1 MVEEKRLAIGTEE
14 SLVSRNVRIII
25 ILFGVFLLS
34 FLWLGLFY
42 KIENERQ
49 IALAD
54 AFKDTANFA
63 RAFEEH
69 TLRTIKSVDQ
79 AVLFLKHEYEKAGSS
94 VDIPQYIKEGRF
106 ANQPVVL
113 LSVIDEYG
121 NLAVSSQVPFV
132 PSNLADRE
140 HFLVHKGRD
149 SGDLFISKPVLGR
162 SSGKWSIQM
171 TRRVN
176 KPDGS
181 FGGVVVASVDP
192 YYFTQFYKQVNLGQD
207 STIALVGRDGIV
219 RARES
224 GAKAEPGQNLS
235 GAALMVY
242 MAEHEVGQYVTTS
255 DIDGIKRIHS
265 YRALKEYPLA
275 VSVGIGEQEAFREVN
290 ERLVVYYWVAALIS
304 VVIIIFVAVLLWI
317 VARQRQTKTALEQAY
332 ETLEVEVEERTREL
346 FAANQELEAM
356 NEEFQHTN
364 QELKS
369 EIADRR
375 RVETSLR
382 VSKEELVQRN
392 NELVSALRMLEQAQR
407 QLVQQEKLA
416 GIGQLAAGVAHEIN
430 NPLGFVTS
438 NVESLQEYFSAFDRV
453 LSRYRQLCQ
462 ALPQTETAAG
472 RANMVVE
479 LADYEKEQ
487 DLDYIREDLPALFQD
502 TLAGL
507 ERMSK
512 IVRGMRTF
520 SRVDQQAVFEEYDL
534 LEGLES
540 TLLVAHNEIKYSAVV
555 AKALV
560 PIPVIKAVRG
570 EINQVLLNLIV
581 NAVHAIK
588 DKHRTE
594 TGIIRVATWFD
605 DEFVYCAVE
614 DNGTGITPENMKS
627 IFNPFFTTKPVG
639 EGTGMGLSI
648 SYDIIVNRHRGNIW
662 AESTEGEG
670 AKFIFKLPIQHDGE
684 EALPPAVAQLPGI
697 VEQGE

>member
-1 MVEEKRLAIGTEE
+1 MEEKRLAIGTED
-14 SLVSRNVRIII
+14 SLASRNVRIII

-79 AVLFLKHEYEKAGSS
+79 AALFLKHEYEKAGSRI
-94 VDIPQYIKEGRF
+94 DIPQYIREGRF
-106 ANQPVVL
+106 TSQPVVL

-176 KPDGS
+176 KSDGS

-192 YYFTQFYKQVNLGQD
+192 YYFTQFYKQVNLGKN
-207 STIALVGRDGIV
+207 STIVLVGRDGVV

-224 GAKAEPGQNLS
+224 GVKTEPGQNLS
-235 GAALMVY
+235 GGALMTH
-242 MAEHEVGQYVTTS
+242 MAEREVGQYVITS
-255 DIDGIKRIHS
+255 DIDGTKRIHS
-265 YRALKEYPLA
+265 YRALKEYPLV
-275 VSVGIGEQEAFREVN
+275 VSVGISEQDAFQEVN
-290 ERLVVYYWVAALIS
+290 ERVAVYYGVAALIS
-304 VVIIIFVAVLLWI
+304 VVIVIFIMVLFFI
-317 VARQRQTKTALEQAY
+317 TARQKRTQTELKQAY
-332 ETLEVEVEERTREL
+332 DTLETEVEERTREL
-346 FAANQELEAM
+346 FAVNQELEAM

-364 QELKS
+364 QELKN

-375 RVETSLR
+375 RMETSLR

-392 NELVSALRMLEQAQR
+392 NELVSALHMLEQAQR

-438 NVESLQEYFSAFDRV
+438 NVESLQEYFSVFDRV
-453 LSRYRQLCQ
+453 LSRYRQLCL
-462 ALPQTETAAG
+462 ALEQTETAA
-472 RANMVVE
+472 AQTNMVAE

-487 DLDYIREDLPALFQD
+487 NLDYIREDLPELFQD
-502 TLAGL
+502 TLTGL

-520 SRVDQQAVFEEYDL
+520 SRVDQQAVFEDYDL
-534 LEGLES
+534 LEGLEN
-540 TLLVAHNEIKYSAVV
+540 TLLVAHNEIKYNAVV
-555 AKALV
+555 EKILT

-594 TGIIRVATWFD
+594 TGVIRVSTWFD
-605 DEFVYCAVE
+605 AEFVYCAVE

-639 EGTGMGLSI
+639 QGTGMGLSI
-648 SYDIIVNRHRGNIW
+648 SYDIIVNRHKGNIW
-662 AESTEGEG
+662 VESTTGEG
-670 AKFIFKLPIQHDGE
+670 AKFIFKLPIRHDGE
-684 EALPPAVAQLPGI
+684 AALPPAAVRLPGS

>member
-1 MVEEKRLAIGTEE
+1 MEEKRLAIGTED
-14 SLVSRNVRIII
+14 SLASRNVRIII

-42 KIENERQ
+42 KIESERQ
-49 IALAD
+49 IALDD

-69 TLRTIKSVDQ
+69 TLRTIRSVDQ
-79 AVLFLKHEYEKAGSS
+79 AVLFLKHEYENAGSS
-94 VDIPQYIKEGRF
+94 IDIPQYIKEGRL
-106 ANQPVVL
+106 ASQPVVL
-113 LSVIDEYG
+113 LSVIDEHG

-140 HFLVHKGRD
+140 HFLVHKDRD

-181 FGGVVVASVDP
+181 FGGVVVVSVDP
-192 YYFTQFYKQVNLGQD
+192 YYFTQFYKQVNLGAD
-207 STIALVGRDGIV
+207 STIALIGRDGIV

-224 GAKAEPGQNLS
+224 GTRTEPGQDLR
-235 GAALMVY
+235 GGALMTRI
-242 MAEHEVGQYVTTS
+242 EDREVGQYITTS

-265 YRALKEYPLA
+265 YRALKEYPLV
-275 VSVGIGEQEAFREVN
+275 VSVGISENEAFRELN
-290 ERLVVYYWVAALIS
+290 ERVAGYYWVAALLT
-304 VVIIIFVAVLLWI
+304 VVIIIFIIVLLFI
-317 VARQRQTKTALEQAY
+317 AARQKQTQTALKQAY
-332 ETLEVEVEERTREL
+332 DTLEAEVEERTREL
-346 FAANQELEAM
+346 FVANQELEAM

-375 RVETSLR
+375 RVETILR
-382 VSKEELVQRN
+382 VSKEEMVERN
-392 NELVSALRMLEQAQR
+392 NELVSALHMLEQAQR

-438 NVESLQEYFSAFDRV
+438 NVETLEEYFSAFGKV
-453 LSRYRQLCQ
+453 LGRYRQLCL
-462 ALPQTETAAG
+462 ALQQTETDAAQTS
-472 RANMVVE
+472 MVAAMV
-479 LADYEKEQ
+479 DYEKEQ
-487 DLDYIREDLPALFQD
+487 DLDYIMKDLPELFQD

-520 SRVDQQAVFEEYDL
+520 SRVDQQAVFEQYDL

-540 TLLVAHNEIKYSAVV
+540 TLLVAHNEIKYNAAVE
-555 AKALV
+555 KHLL
-560 PIPVIKAVRG
+560 PIPVIEAVRG

-594 TGIIRVATWFD
+594 AGIIRVATWGD
-605 DEFVYCAVE
+605 AEFVYCAVE
-614 DNGTGITPENMKS
+614 DNGTGIKPENLQN

-639 EGTGMGLSI
+639 QGTGMGLSI
-648 SYDIIVNRHRGNIW
+648 SYDIIVNRHKGDIW
-662 AESTEGEG
+662 VESTDGAG
-670 AKFIFKLPIQHDGE
+670 AKFTFKLPIRHDGE
-684 EALPPAVAQLPGI
+684 TAPPPAADYLAGI
-697 VEQGE
+697 VQQGE